1 MKKNYFIALL
11 ALVCNFA
18 MAQIQQTS
26 YKGAFAPA
34 PTAMWTAG
42 WTNFDPNN
50 ASYGVTTVQV
60 SADVTSNTTWTAN
73 NVYQLNGLIN
83 VRNNATLTIQ
93 PGTVIRSSLV
103 ASALVITRGAKLIA
117 NGTAAAPIVFTSN
130 KDAGSRLRGDWGG
143 IVILGR
149 ARYNINNGV
158 NFIEGLTQ
166 TVLSEFG
173 GGTTP
178 DDNDN
183 SGILRYVRIEFAGFV
198 FSPNNE
204 LNGLTMGAVG
214 KGTTIENVQVSYSN
228 DDSFEWFG
236 GSVNCKNLVAFAGLD
251 DDFDVDSGFKGVVQF
266 GLSIKDP
273 AAADISTSE
282 IFEVDNNATGAETT
296 TAQLA
301 YGDFTSPIFSNI
313 TCVGPNARPGVA
325 APAALHD
332 KALRLR
338 RASRANIYNSIFLD
352 SRRGL
357 SIESVSSNTAYNAT
371 TPTAIFK
378 NNTIASP
385 IPLVLD
391 VTPFAGAA
399 GANAATQTWFNAS
412 TNVAITTGSA
422 GILTRPYNATSATN
436 YNLITD
442 NIDATGI
449 DYRPASVDARTAASF
464 TDTKLSGLLVIGD
477 APGVTP
483 TINYCRGVVAPAL
496 TANFTETGVSLQWY
510 TKDRNFK
517 FSALGPNVTPG
528 VLDTKDTIVNN
539 LDGTQTITVN
549 GTPDVL
555 VQNVDVFTTTATI
568 PATTVVGTKYFYVA
582 EVNASGAVSNRA
594 QIRVNVAPSP
604 TVALGTITGPTVIGS
619 LGTPV
624 PVTNFGSYV
633 GTTTTATFTVPA
645 STENVL
651 GVPVVT
657 SYFWTLPLGVNLI
670 SGQGTN
676 TIVVNFANVPGG
688 VLKIGNIGVQAR
700 NAELCGGALKT
711 LAIAAT
717 LPAAPRLVMN
727 DPAVPPRMV
736 TVGTVTTSTPV
747 AVTSFARYM
756 GTTTPLNL
764 VATAVIAP
772 SSYVWE
778 LPTGV
783 NILPVGSSTTTTV
796 FYNLYPFIGSGLS
809 SAPTGAGNVF
819 YSITTVA
826 YTDGTRIQTGRIRRN
841 ARAATAGVGGL
852 PAITAFDNPLTN
864 LTNEGV
870 VVSPAYPITSSTSN
884 VISVNF
890 NGVTSANT
898 FAYDIVNATTGAI
911 TPTYVVRIGVRSR
924 NGVGASVTSNA
935 AAVNPPTSSTAVQ
948 LRLTAV
954 RPAAPSVIKMTNDV
968 VSTVTAV
975 TVISKFVGTNTP
987 FTLTATPSVLSSS
1000 YTWELPAG
1008 VNLVSLP
1015 SSLSTN
1021 VISVD
1026 FAGVVPGTTSLYIGV
1041 KAVNGIGVS
1050 VTSNTLLTP
1059 ATSSSAKLLKL
1070 TATLP
1075 AAVSVV
1081 AGQIAGVCGNSA
1093 YNYTMTASLLANS
1106 YVITAPAGSVV
1117 TSASNLTNTSN
1128 VLATSDLIFTV
1139 TYPAGFVATT
1149 AAPKSIVISSV
1160 NGVGSSLLNKTIALS
1175 TLMPAIGVV
1184 TGSLAYN
1191 SLSGDQIYTVTPVI
1205 GATQY
1210 VVTLPLG
1217 AVLVSQALNVIT
1229 ANYSAV
1235 TTATSTLKVVAINA
1249 CGVSSAIRSIPLS
1262 LTTPVA
1268 RIASNN
1274 QEIITVTATEVYPN
1288 PSTNVF
1294 NIDITASI
1302 AGSVQ
1307 VNVFTFDGNMVSSKS
1322 IQLQE
1327 GNNTITED
1335 ISSLNNGIYFVQIA
1349 NSSNNEVIVKKMIKQ

>member
-34 PTAMWTAG
+34 PTAMWTTG

-449 DYRPASVDARTAASF
+449 DYRPASLDATTGASF
-464 TDTKLSGLLVIGD
+464 ADTKINGFLVIGN

-483 TINYCRGVVAPAL
+483 TINYCRGAVASAL
-496 TANFTETGVSLQWY
+496 TANLTANGVSLRWY
-510 TKDRNFK
+510 SVAT
-517 FSALGPNVTPG
+517 TP
-528 VLDTKDTIVNN
+528 TAT
-539 LDGTQTITVN
+539 T
-549 GTPDVL
+549 
-555 VQNVDVFTTTATI
+555 VFTTTGPVPSTSTVGSKPYYVGEVDANGALSAVATI
-568 PATTVVGTKYFYVA
+568 TVV
-582 EVNASGAVSNRA
+582 
-594 QIRVNVAPSP
+594 IAPSP

-717 LPAAPRLVMN
+717 LPAAPKLVMN
-727 DPAVPPRMV
+727 DPALPLKVNVLPILP
-736 TVGTVTTSTPV
+736 SPV

-1117 TSASNLTNTSN
+1117 TSASNLVNNSN

-1160 NGVGSSLLNKTIALS
+1160 NGVGSSLLNKTVALS

-1210 VVTLPLG
+1210 VVTLPVG
-1217 AVLVSQALNVIT
+1217 AVLVSQVLNVIT

-1235 TTATSTLKVVAINA
+1235 ITPTSTLKVVAINA
-1249 CGVSSAIRSIPLS
+1249 CGVSSAIKSITLS

-1274 QEIITVTATEVYPN
+1274 QEVNTVTATEVYPN

-1307 VNVFTFDGNMVSSKS
+1307 VNVFTFDGNMVSTKS